1 MKKVTKKLRLD
12 QQTLR
17 VLDAAKLTTVAGGGD
32 GVDPNRNNTVCTA
45 AVSGCASGKAS
56 CLCAGL

>member
-1 MKKVTKKLRLD
+1 MKKVTKKLQLD
-12 QQTLR
+12 RQTLR
-17 VLDAAKLTTVAGGGD
+17 VLDDVKLANIAGGGD